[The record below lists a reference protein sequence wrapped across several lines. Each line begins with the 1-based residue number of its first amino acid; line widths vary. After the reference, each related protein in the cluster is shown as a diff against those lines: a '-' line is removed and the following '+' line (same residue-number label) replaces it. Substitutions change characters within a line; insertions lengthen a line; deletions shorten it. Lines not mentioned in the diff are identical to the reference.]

1 MCGIL
6 NLPENDDVAVLGTVY
21 KDMKLKPSIL
31 DEYVKVSRE
40 GTHAVKMYSSA
51 VAFRAHSSAMAT
63 LGFQSCQCLWSHS
76 RGQAGV
82 QAAMQSSCPGTK
94 APH

>member
-31 DEYVKVSRE
+31 DEYVKVSRDE
-40 GTHAVKMYSSA
+40 AYASTC
-51 VAFRAHSSAMAT
+51 T
-63 LGFQSCQCLWSHS
+63 
-76 RGQAGV
+76 
-82 QAAMQSSCPGTK
+82 
-94 APH
+94 